1 MIFINNKFLIFIRAL
16 LLSLLIIGFLI
27 FDGNIERLFLISLT
41 LIIINILKCVK
52 FKINLSIM
60 IFIGLIVGYI
70 LGNIVLYYSIISI
83 NNNNYDDKNNK
94 RYENKLV
101 KPAVVIFSGGEP
113 YKFESFTILENIYEQ
128 KSVVKKINAP
138 IEVFKY
144 KIAYENMGNSKYVDL
159 CNRIEENLNLRLGT
173 DYDLYS
179 VYFNIDPNIYE
190 EIDKLSKQYEKLIL
204 VPLMLS
210 ESKEYKKFKN
220 TIDEKYL
227 NSDTDIKITPLL
239 WKSQKLAR
247 QILDKSIKVVNQ
259 EKIYSTGIILLISNE
274 ESFYDQSIFSNEVL
288 RRMQRSKFP
297 KDKIISLKY
306 NNQELFLQSIR
317 KLKGKG
323 ANNVV
328 VISISSLHEDIREQ
342 YEMKEL
348 IKKIEKKE
356 SIKIHYISGWG
367 IGENLLNELEYKIR
381 ITNLKN

>member
-1 MIFINNKFLIFIRAL
+1 MIFINDRFLIFIKAL

-27 FDGNIERLFLISLT
+27 FDGNIERLFIIALT
-41 LIIINILKCVK
+41 LIIINILKSIK
-52 FKINLSIM
+52 LKINLSLLI
-60 IFIGLIVGYI
+60 IFGLIVGYI
-70 LGNIVLYYSIISI
+70 LGNIVLYYSVNSI
-83 NNNNYDDKNNK
+83 DNNNYHDKNIK
-94 RYENKLV
+94 RYEKKLT
-101 KPAVVIFSGGEP
+101 KPAVVIFSEGEP
-113 YKFESFTILENIYEQ
+113 YKFESFNIIKNIYGE

-138 IEVFKY
+138 IEVLKY

-159 CNRIEENLNLRLGT
+159 CNRIEENLKFRLGT

-179 VYFNIDPNIYE
+179 SYFNIDPYIYE
-190 EIDKLSKQYEKLIL
+190 EIDRLSKQYEKLIL

-210 ESKEYKKFKN
+210 ESEEYKTFKN
-220 TIDEKYL
+220 TIDEKFL

-247 QILDKSIKVVNQ
+247 QILDKSIKVVDK

-274 ESFYDQSIFSNEVL
+274 ESFYEQSIFSNEVI
-288 RRMQRSKFP
+288 RRMQKSKFQ

-306 NNQELFLQSIR
+306 NNEELLLQSIK

-323 ANNVV
+323 ANNIVI
-328 VISISSLHEDIREQ
+328 ISISSLHKGIREQ
-342 YEMKEL
+342 YKMNKL
-348 IKKIEKKE
+348 IKKVEKKN